1 MMSLLRR
8 LRYVFRQHRIEAE
21 MAEEIEA
28 HRLMAEDRERRG
40 GAPPRDA
47 AAASH
52 RAMGNVTLA
61 REDARAV
68 WISPWVESAWQDVAY
83 ALRMLRRAPAFTAT
97 LVLVLGLG
105 IGATT
110 AVFTLVDALILRDL
124 PVRSPDRLVYFAR
137 PSFSYP
143 IFNEVRARGT
153 EVLESV
159 AAWSVEDMHVA
170 WGQELEPAEVL
181 TASGGFFAT
190 LGVTAA
196 AGRTFSEEDD
206 RIGGGPQGR
215 VAVISDA
222 AWQRRYGGDPGAIG
236 RTVRVGPDTYTIV
249 GITPGGYS
257 GVAPG
262 IAPEITIPLTS
273 NVRPGRLASP
283 TSSWV
288 HLIARLREGVTLRQ
302 ANSSLARFWP
312 AVLDATTPSSLARDR
327 RAQFLGRQTSLESAS
342 AGFSRVRNRFAQPL
356 WLLFAL
362 VGVLLIV
369 ACASAANL
377 LLARGAGRHRE
388 IAVRLAI
395 GAGRR
400 RLVRQMLTE
409 SLVWT
414 LLASLAGLVVA
425 SWGASSLVALMTT
438 REQKIDLDAG
448 VGLRVMLFA
457 LGVAA
462 FTSAICSVLPALG
475 ATRVDPAG
483 GLKASRDSCRPSPWR
498 WGSGGWIVA
507 AQVALSVL
515 LLGSAALFG
524 RSLYGVLSQSA
535 GVDRQNVLV
544 LATDVDATG
553 YDEQR
558 AARFYQDLLERVRRV
573 PGVIA
578 ASLSMYPPLSGGD
591 GAWTEN
597 IGIDGMPPRHGSTA
611 VYFNTVSP
619 NYFGTTGMTLLRGRD
634 ISDSDHETSLPVVV
648 VNETLAR
655 QFFADQDPLGRE
667 ITIGREQSRKDLQIV
682 GLVSDAKYQRLQETP
697 RAVAFLPWRQQRG
710 DNMFIEMRVAPRAS
724 VADPVRREVR
734 ALDAA
739 VPIHMQTVADRI
751 RESIV
756 TERVLA
762 SLAGLLAAAAAV
774 LACAGLYGLLAYGVS
789 RRTREIGVRVALGA
803 ERRAIVLRVLSESI
817 VLALIGITAGV
828 GATLALGRFARG
840 LLFQVTPADPVS
852 IAAAATLMFIVAC
865 VAGLGPAWRASR
877 VDPVGALKAE

>member
-1 MMSLLRR
+1 MTTLLRR
-8 LRYVFRQHRIEAE
+8 LRYLFKQHELEAE

-47 AAASH
+47 TAASH

-61 REDARAV
+61 REDARAA

-83 ALRMLRRAPAFTAT
+83 SLRMVRRAPAFTAT

-110 AVFTLVDALILRDL
+110 AVFTLVDGLILRDL
-124 PVRSPDRLVYFAR
+124 PVRSPDRLVYFGR

-143 IFNEVRARGT
+143 IFTEVRARST

-159 AAWSVEDMHVA
+159 AAWSVEDMHIA

-181 TASGGFFAT
+181 TASGGFYAT

-206 RIGGGPQGR
+206 QIGGGPHGR

-249 GITPGGYS
+249 GITPRGYS

-273 NVRPGRLASP
+273 NVRPGRLKSP

-312 AVLDATTPSSLARDR
+312 AVLEATTPSSLEADR
-327 RAQFLGRQTSLESAS
+327 RAQFIGRQTSLESAS

-356 WLLFAL
+356 WFLFAL

-377 LLARGAGRHRE
+377 LLARGAGRRRE

-409 SLVWT
+409 SAVWT
-414 LLASLAGLVVA
+414 LLASLAGLVIA
-425 SWGASSLVALMTT
+425 SWGANSLVALMTT

-448 VGLRVMLFA
+448 VGVRVMLFA

-462 FTSAICSVLPALG
+462 ITSASCSVLPALG
-475 ATRVDPAG
+475 ATRVDPAR
-483 GLKASRDSCRPSPWR
+483 GLKASPDSSQAIPSR
-498 WGSGGWIVA
+498 WASGRWIVA

-524 RSLYGVLSQSA
+524 RSLYSVLTQSA

-553 YDEQR
+553 YDEDR

-573 PGVIA
+573 PGVTS

-597 IGIDGMPPRHGSTA
+597 IGIDGMPPRPGSTT
-611 VYFNTVSP
+611 VYFNTVSS

-634 ISDSDHETSLPVVV
+634 ISDSDHESALPVVV

-655 QFFADQDPLGRE
+655 QFFSGQDPLGRE
-667 ITIGREQSRKDLQIV
+667 ITIGRDQSRKDLQIV

-724 VADPVRREVR
+724 VSDPVRREVR

-762 SLAGLLAAAAAV
+762 SLAALLAAAAAV

-789 RRTREIGVRVALGA
+789 RRAREIGVRLALGA
-803 ERRAIVLRVLSESI
+803 ERRTIVLRVLSESV
-817 VLALIGITAGV
+817 VLALIGIAAGV
-828 GATLALGRFARG
+828 GATLALGRFAGG
-840 LLFQVTPADPVS
+840 LLFQITPADPVS
-852 IAAAATLMFIVAC
+852 IAAAATLMFVVAC
-865 VAGLGPAWRASR
+865 LAGLGPAWRASR
-877 VDPVGALKAE
+877 VDPVIALKAE